1 MKSARAA
8 FAATKNI
15 ISFPERVRREQDER
29 AFLPAALEIVET
41 PPSPIGRAIGATLVV
56 IFCLALIWASV
67 GQVDI
72 VASATGEIVPSGRV
86 KVIQPLE
93 IGAVRAID
101 VHDGQ
106 SVKAGDVLIEL
117 DPTMTEAEQEHIR
130 SDLIAAQLDIARLRA
145 ELTDS
150 ANPENAFQPPPSASP
165 GLIAM
170 ERKFLLRQTEEY
182 RSKLA
187 ALDSQ
192 RAQKAAERD
201 TIVAL
206 IDKLEADEPIIGQRV
221 DIRKTLTDE
230 KLGSKL
236 TYLETLQQL
245 TENQKDIVVQKSRLA
260 EANAA
265 VAAITAARAQAAAEF
280 HRNWFGD
287 LAEAERKAAGLAAIS
302 KERKNEPSV
311 SS

>member
-72 VASATGEIVPSGRV
+72 VASAQGEIVPSGRV

-150 ANPENAFQPPPSASP
+150 DNPENAFQPPPGASP
-165 GLIAM
+165 SLIAM

-201 TIVAL
+201 TIVA
-206 IDKLEADEPIIGQRV
+206 
-221 DIRKTLTDE
+221 
-230 KLGSKL
+230 
-236 TYLETLQQL
+236 
-245 TENQKDIVVQKSRLA
+245 
-260 EANAA
+260 
-265 VAAITAARAQAAAEF
+265 
-280 HRNWFGD
+280 
-287 LAEAERKAAGLAAIS
+287 
-302 KERKNEPSV
+302 
-311 SS
+311 